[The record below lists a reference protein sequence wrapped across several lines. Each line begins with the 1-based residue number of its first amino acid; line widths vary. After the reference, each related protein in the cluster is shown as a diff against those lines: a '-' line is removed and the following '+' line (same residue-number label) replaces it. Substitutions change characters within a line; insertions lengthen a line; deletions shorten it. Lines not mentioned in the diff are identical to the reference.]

1 MSEALGK
8 ANLRSGLRV
17 MVVVVAMFGFG
28 YLLVPLYSVFCELTG
43 LNGKTGRIDEQVVAA
58 QYQVDKS
65 RLVTVQFVVNAN
77 QGMPWDVK
85 PEQVEVQVRPGQIFS
100 TSFTARNPTGREMVG
115 QAVPSMAPSAASR
128 YFNKTEC
135 FCFTQQKLA
144 AGEQKVM
151 PLHFVVDPRL
161 PKNIHT
167 LTLAYTFFDVSEKAQ
182 AIN

>member
-1 MSEALGK
+1 MDKSVGQT
-8 ANLRSGLRV
+8 NLRSGLRV
-17 MVVVVAMFGFG
+17 VVVAVAMFGFG
-28 YLLVPLYSVFCELTG
+28 YLLVPLYSVFCDITG
-43 LNGKTGRIDEQVVAA
+43 LNGKTGRIDEQAVAA
-58 QYQVDKS
+58 QYQVDED

-77 QGMPWDVK
+77 QGMPWDVR
-85 PEQVEVQVRPGQIFS
+85 PDQVEVQVRPGEIFA
-100 TSFTARNPTGREMVG
+100 TSFTARNPTGHDMVG
-115 QAVPSMAPSAASR
+115 QAVPSMVPNAASR

-144 AGEQKVM
+144 AGEQKAM

-167 LTLAYTFFDVSEKAQ
+167 LTLAYTFFDVSGQAQ